1 MNIMKRIDFSKL
13 KSSCLDWLDE
23 HRHGVM
29 GTVIFH
35 LLLAICLVSMGIS
48 QLENHVEM
56 EIELDMP
63 EPEIVQ
69 QKLEEIQKKE
79 EMVRQSADEEVS
91 RMLRSLAVNEDA
103 VKDNKVSEPHERIEE
118 YINEIQEELK
128 GDYGDRYK
136 AEKNKHFKED
146 SARFKK
152 DEKQRKLDSLQS
164 TVYVGKSS
172 VSYNIKGRYKT
183 YLPIPVY
190 KCEFGGKVVVAVVVN
205 RQGRVIKAEVID
217 TESNKDSNL
226 RDVAVD
232 AASRSE
238 FNADINAAERQTGTI
253 TYNFVKQ

>member
-1 MNIMKRIDFSKL
+1 MIKYVAKRV
-13 KSSCLDWLDE
+13 CLRWLDE

-35 LLLAICLVSMGIS
+35 LVLAICLVSMGIS
-48 QLENHVEM
+48 RLENHVEM

-69 QKLEEIQKKE
+69 QQQEEMKKKE
-79 EMVRQSADEEVS
+79 EIARQAADEEVS
-91 RMLRSLAVNEDA
+91 RMLRSMAVNEDV
-103 VKDNKVSEPHERIEE
+103 VKRSEAMEPHERIEE
-118 YINEIQEELK
+118 YINEIQEELR

-146 SARFKK
+146 SVRFKK
-152 DEKQRKLDSLQS
+152 DQQQRMLDSLQS

-205 RQGRVIKAEVID
+205 PRGRVVKAEVMDKDSD
-217 TESNKDSNL
+217 TDSNL
-226 RDVAVD
+226 REVAVE
-232 AASRSE
+232 AALRSE
-238 FNADINAAERQTGTI
+238 FNADAKAPERQTGTI

>member
-1 MNIMKRIDFSKL
+1 MLQRIDFSKL
-13 KSSCLDWLDE
+13 KRACLRWLDE

-35 LLLAICLVSMGIS
+35 LVLAICLVSMGIS
-48 QLENHVEM
+48 RLENHVEM

-69 QKLEEIQKKE
+69 QQQEEVKKKE
-79 EMVRQSADEEVS
+79 EIARQAADEEVS
-91 RMLRSLAVNEDA
+91 RMLRSMAVNEDV
-103 VKDNKVSEPHERIEE
+103 VKRSEVTEPHERIEE
-118 YINEIQEELK
+118 YINEIQEELR

-146 SARFKK
+146 SARFNE
-152 DEKQRKLDSLQS
+152 DQKQRMLDSLQS

-205 RQGRVIKAEVID
+205 QRGRVVKAEVVDKDSD
-217 TESNKDSNL
+217 TDSNL
-226 RDVAVD
+226 REVAVE
-232 AASRSE
+232 AALRSE
-238 FNADINAAERQTGTI
+238 FNADVKAPERQTGTI

>member
-1 MNIMKRIDFSKL
+1 MLQRIDFSKL
-13 KSSCLDWLDE
+13 KRACLRWLDE

-35 LLLAICLVSMGIS
+35 LVLAICLVSMGIS
-48 QLENHVEM
+48 RLENHVEM

-69 QKLEEIQKKE
+69 QQQEEMKKKE
-79 EMVRQSADEEVS
+79 EIARQAADEEVS
-91 RMLRSLAVNEDA
+91 RMLRSMAVNEDV
-103 VKDNKVSEPHERIEE
+103 VKRSEAMESHERIEE
-118 YINEIQEELK
+118 YINEIQEELR

-146 SARFKK
+146 SARFNE
-152 DEKQRKLDSLQS
+152 DQKQRMLDSLQS

-190 KCEFGGKVVVAVVVN
+190 KCEFGGKVIVAVVVN
-205 RQGRVIKAEVID
+205 QRGRVVKAEVVDKDSD
-217 TESNKDSNL
+217 TDSNL
-226 RDVAVD
+226 REVAVE
-232 AASRSE
+232 AALRSE
-238 FNADINAAERQTGTI
+238 FNADVKAPERQTGTI